1 MSDNRKKFH
10 EAKYGKRSNR
20 DEDSGDRFRARDQ
33 YKEKGLSEQK
43 RDGTKGERERETR
56 SIERLGEDDA
66 SSTRTAFSS
75 NPFERVTSG
84 FFDRKSLVVTR

>member
-1 MSDNRKKFH
+1 MTKIAATDFVHATNIRKKG
-10 EAKYGKRSNR
+10 YRSR
-20 DEDSGDRFRARDQ
+20 
-33 YKEKGLSEQK
+33 KGME
-43 RDGTKGERERETR
+43 RRERERETR

-84 FFDRKSLVVTR
+84 FFDRKSLVVAR

>member
-43 RDGTKGERERETR
+43 RDGTKGERER
-56 SIERLGEDDA
+56 DA
-66 SSTRTAFSS
+66 IDRTPWRGRCLLDSH
-75 NPFERVTSG
+75 R
-84 FFDRKSLVVTR
+84 FFFQSL